1 MGPPLAEM
9 IPYFRMIQEHG
20 RSLLVRGSFTSDELL
35 MLADELSAAGL
46 YIQII
51 AKDLAE
57 IEKLRPL
64 VGM

>member
-1 MGPPLAEM
+1 MTMKIRA
-9 IPYFRMIQEHG
+9 
-20 RSLLVRGSFTSDELL
+20 DELL